1 MRICLRDCKYSK
13 YASKIL
19 MGLPEHLFHL
29 GSIMSRSPSVVWIS
43 CNFLQKLTG
52 PSFNATLDLFIV
64 PEDQPESSRR
74 PKNPFISNC
83 ANKRGRG
90 LFVYDLVTT
99 KQFYRV
105 PVRVQISQRFETTFV
120 NLHSNM
126 TDNTAVTENRE
137 AATIMNM
144 IHSDTVQ
151 EQTAVINRVKY
162 IYVSIFTGDFEVFL
176 RLGIRVCI

>member
-19 MGLPEHLFHL
+19 MGLPEHLFPL

-90 LFVYDLVTT
+90 EVSLYMILWPLNSSTESLFGFRSLSGSKPPSWTCTPTWPTT
-99 KQFYRV
+99 PPLQKTGRRPPSWTWYTV
-105 PVRVQISQRFETTFV
+105 IRFR
-120 NLHSNM
+120 
-126 TDNTAVTENRE
+126 NRW
-137 AATIMNM
+137 
-144 IHSDTVQ
+144 Q
-151 EQTAVINRVKY
+151 
-162 IYVSIFTGDFEVFL
+162 L
-176 RLGIRVCI
+176 LIR